1 MKQVCLTENFSL
13 SQVVFGCMRM
23 VDSGLSQDE
32 LMKLVKKCLDL
43 GIDSF
48 DHAPVYG
55 GYTCEKVFG
64 DAVLRKD
71 PALRSQMKIVT
82 KTGIVIPG
90 RKGNDRIYYDARRA
104 SILAEMDES
113 LERLGTDHVD
123 LLLVHRPDPLADP
136 AETAEALDTLVAQGK
151 ALHIGVSNYTPAQMD
166 ALKKYLKAPL
176 VTNQLEFSVKAVDNF
191 FNGVSDDLFAR
202 GMKPM
207 AWSPLGGGSVFK
219 GEDEKSVRIRVAVGK
234 LAQKYGVEMDTLMYA
249 WLFRHPLEIMAI
261 TGTMNEAR
269 IEHAVKALEVEIAHN
284 EWYEIAA
291 ASRGFD
297 VP

>member
-1 MKQVCLTENFSL
+1 MHQVRLTESL
-13 SQVVFGCMRM
+13 SLSRVIFGCMRI
-23 VDSGLSQDE
+23 VESGITQDD
-32 LMKLVKKCLDL
+32 LMKLVKKCLDM
-43 GIDSF
+43 GVDTF

-64 DAVLRKD
+64 DAVLRRD
-71 PALRSQMKIVT
+71 PALRDQMKIVT
-82 KTGIVIPG
+82 KAGIVIPG
-90 RKGNDRIYYDARRA
+90 RKGNDRIYYDARKA

-113 LERLGTDHVD
+113 LSRLGTDHVD
-123 LLLVHRPDPLADP
+123 LLLIHRPDPLADP
-136 AETAEALDTLVAQGK
+136 AETADALDTLVKEGK
-151 ALHIGVSNYTPAQMD
+151 ALNVGVSNYTPEQMD
-166 ALKKYLKAPL
+166 ALKKHLKAPL
-176 VTNQLEFSVKAVDNF
+176 VTNQLEFSVKTVDNF
-191 FNGVSDDLFAR
+191 FNGVSDDLFVR

-219 GEDEKSVRIRVAVGK
+219 GEDEKSVRIRGAVKK
-234 LAQKYGVEMDTLMYA
+234 LADKYGVEMDTLMYA

-261 TGTMNEAR
+261 TGTMNEKR
-269 IEHAVKALEVEIAHN
+269 VENAVKALDIEIAHN

>member
-13 SQVVFGCMRM
+13 SQVIFGCMRI
-23 VDSGLSQDE
+23 VQSGISQDE

-43 GIDSF
+43 GVDSF

-55 GYTCEKVFG
+55 RYTCEKIFG

-136 AETAEALDTLVAQGK
+136 AETADALDTLVAQGK
-151 ALHIGVSNYTPAQMD
+151 ALHVGVSNYTPAQMD
-166 ALKKYLKAPL
+166 ALKKHLKAPL

-207 AWSPLGGGSVFK
+207 AWSPLGG
-219 GEDEKSVRIRVAVGK
+219 
-234 LAQKYGVEMDTLMYA
+234 
-249 WLFRHPLEIMAI
+249 
-261 TGTMNEAR
+261 
-269 IEHAVKALEVEIAHN
+269 
-284 EWYEIAA
+284 
-291 ASRGFD
+291 
-297 VP
+297 

>member
-1 MKQVCLTENFSL
+1 MKQVRLTGDFSL
-13 SQVVFGCMRM
+13 SQVIFGCMRI
-23 VDSGLSQDE
+23 VQSGISQDE
-32 LMKLVKKCLDL
+32 LMKLTKKCLDL

-55 GYTCEKVFG
+55 GFTCEKVFG
-64 DAVLRKD
+64 DAVLRRD
-71 PALRSQMKIVT
+71 PAMRGQMKIVT
-82 KTGIVIPG
+82 KTGIVPGG
-90 RKGNDRIYYDARRA
+90 RKGNDRVYYDARKA

-113 LERLGTDHVD
+113 LQRLGTDHVD

-136 AETAEALDTLVAQGK
+136 AETADALDTLIAQGK
-151 ALHIGVSNYTPAQMD
+151 ALHVGVSNYTPAQMN
-166 ALKKYLKAPL
+166 ALQKHLKAPIA
-176 VTNQLEFSVKAVDNF
+176 TNQLEFSVKAVDNF

-207 AWSPLGGGSVFK
+207 AWSPLGGGSVFT
-219 GEDEKSVRIRVAVGK
+219 GEDEQSVRIRAAVRK
-234 LAQKYGVEMDTLMYA
+234 LADRYGVEMDTIMYA
-249 WLFRHPLEIMAI
+249 WLFRHPLEIMAV
-261 TGTMNEAR
+261 TGTMNEKR
-269 IEHAVKALEVEIAHN
+269 IEYAAQATEIEIAHN

>member
-1 MKQVCLTENFSL
+1 MHQVRLTESL
-13 SQVVFGCMRM
+13 SLSRVIFGCMRI
-23 VDSGLSQDE
+23 VESGIPQDD
-32 LMKLVKKCLDL
+32 LMKLVKKCLDM
-43 GIDSF
+43 GVDTF

-64 DAVLRKD
+64 DAVLRRD
-71 PALRSQMKIVT
+71 PALRDQMKIVT
-82 KTGIVIPG
+82 KAGIVIPG
-90 RKGNDRIYYDARRA
+90 RKGNDRIYYDARKA

-113 LERLGTDHVD
+113 LSRLGTDHVD
-123 LLLVHRPDPLADP
+123 LLLIHRPDPLADP
-136 AETAEALDTLVAQGK
+136 AETADALDTLVREGK
-151 ALHIGVSNYTPAQMD
+151 ALNVGVSNYTPEQMD
-166 ALKKYLKAPL
+166 ALKKHLKAPL
-176 VTNQLEFSVKAVDNF
+176 ATNQLEFSVKTVDNF

-207 AWSPLGGGSVFK
+207 AWSPLGGGCVFSS
-219 GEDEKSVRIRVAVGK
+219 EDEKSVRIRATVKK
-234 LAQKYGVEMDTLMYA
+234 LADKYGVEMDTIMYA

-261 TGTMNEAR
+261 TGTMNEKR
-269 IEHAVKALEVEIAHN
+269 VVSAVKALDIEIAHN

>member
-1 MKQVCLTENFSL
+1 MKQICLTEKLSL
-13 SQVVFGCMRM
+13 SQVIFGCMRI
-23 VDSGLSQDE
+23 VESGISQDE
-32 LMKLVKKCLDL
+32 LRRLVNKCIDL
-43 GIDSF
+43 GVDTF

-55 GYTCEKVFG
+55 GFTCEKVFG
-64 DAVLRKD
+64 DAVLRYD
-71 PALRSQMKIVT
+71 PSMRKRMKIVT
-82 KTGIVIPG
+82 KTGIVPG
-90 RKGNDRIYYDARRA
+90 WRKGNDRVYYDARKA

-136 AETAEALDTLVAQGK
+136 AETADALDTLIAQGK
-151 ALHIGVSNYTPAQMD
+151 TLNVGVSNYTPEQMN
-166 ALKKYLKAPL
+166 ALQKHLKAPL

-207 AWSPLGGGSVFK
+207 AWSPLGGGSIFT
-219 GEDEKSVRIRVAVGK
+219 GDDEKSVRIRAAVRK
-234 LAQKYGVEMDTLMYA
+234 LADKYGAEMDTIMYA
-249 WLFRHPLEIMAI
+249 WLFRHPLEIMAV
-261 TGTMNEAR
+261 TGTMNEKR
-269 IEHAVKALEVEIAHN
+269 VENAVKATELEIAHN

>member
-1 MKQVCLTENFSL
+1 MKQVCLTENFGL
-13 SQVVFGCMRM
+13 SQVIFGCMRI
-23 VDSGLSQDE
+23 VQSGISQDE

-43 GIDSF
+43 GVDSF

-55 GYTCEKVFG
+55 RYTCEKIFG

-71 PALRSQMKIVT
+71 PALRSRMKIVT
-82 KTGIVIPG
+82 KTGIVTPG
-90 RKGNDRIYYDARRA
+90 RKGNDRVYYDARKA
-104 SILAEMDES
+104 SILTEMDES

-136 AETAEALDTLVAQGK
+136 AETADALDTLVAQGK
-151 ALHIGVSNYTPAQMD
+151 ALHVGVSNYTPAQMD
-166 ALKKYLKAPL
+166 ALKKHLKAPL

-219 GEDEKSVRIRVAVGK
+219 GEDEKSVRIRAAVEK
-234 LAQKYGVEMDTLMYA
+234 LAKKYGVEMDTLMYA

-261 TGTMNEAR
+261 TGTMNEKR
-269 IEHAVKALEVEIAHN
+269 VEHAVKALDIEIAHN

>member
-1 MKQVCLTENFSL
+1 MHQVRLTENFSL
-13 SQVVFGCMRM
+13 SQVIFGCMRI
-23 VDSGLSQDE
+23 VESGISHDDL
-32 LMKLVKKCLDL
+32 LKLVKKCLDL
-43 GIDSF
+43 GIDTF

-64 DAVLRKD
+64 DAVLRRD
-71 PALRSQMKIVT
+71 PALRSQMKLVT

-90 RKGNDRIYYDARRA
+90 RKGNDRIYYDARKA

-136 AETAEALDTLVAQGK
+136 AETADALDTLIAQGK
-151 ALHIGVSNYTPAQMD
+151 TLHVGVSNYTPEQTD
-166 ALKKYLKAPL
+166 ALQKHLKAPL
-176 VTNQLEFSVKAVDNF
+176 VTNQLEFSVKTVDNF

-219 GEDEKSVRIRVAVGK
+219 GEDEKSVRIRAAVKK
-234 LAQKYGVEMDTLMYA
+234 LADKYGAEIDTIMYA

-261 TGTMNEAR
+261 TGTMNEKR
-269 IEHAVKALEVEIAHN
+269 IENAVKALDIEIEHN

>member
-1 MKQVCLTENFSL
+1 
-13 SQVVFGCMRM
+13 
-23 VDSGLSQDE
+23 
-32 LMKLVKKCLDL
+32 
-43 GIDSF
+43 
-48 DHAPVYG
+48 
-55 GYTCEKVFG
+55 
-64 DAVLRKD
+64 
-71 PALRSQMKIVT
+71 MKIVT
-82 KTGIVIPG
+82 KTGIVPPG
-90 RKGNDRIYYDARRA
+90 RKGNDRVYYDARKA

-136 AETAEALDTLVAQGK
+136 AETADALDTLVAQGK
-151 ALHIGVSNYTPAQMD
+151 ALHVGVSNYTPAQMD
-166 ALKKYLKAPL
+166 ALKKHLKAPL

-219 GEDEKSVRIRVAVGK
+219 GEDEKSVRIRAAVEK
-234 LAQKYGVEMDTLMYA
+234 LAKKYGVEMDTLMYA

-261 TGTMNEAR
+261 TGTMNEKR
-269 IEHAVKALEVEIAHN
+269 VEHAVKALDIEIAHN

>member
-13 SQVVFGCMRM
+13 SQVIFGCMRI
-23 VDSGLSQDE
+23 VQSGISQDE

-43 GIDSF
+43 GVDSF

-55 GYTCEKVFG
+55 RYTCEKIFG

-82 KTGIVIPG
+82 KTGIVTPG
-90 RKGNDRIYYDARRA
+90 RKGNDRGYYDARKA
-104 SILAEMDES
+104 SVLAEMDES

-136 AETAEALDTLVAQGK
+136 AETADALDTLVAQGK
-151 ALHIGVSNYTPAQMD
+151 ALHVGVSNYPPAQMA
-166 ALKKYLKAPL
+166 ALKKHLKAPL
-176 VTNQLEFSVKAVDNF
+176 VTHELEFSVKAVDNF

-219 GEDEKSVRIRVAVGK
+219 GEDEKSVRIRAAVGT
-234 LAQKYGVEMDTLMYA
+234 LALKYGVEMDTLMYA

-261 TGTMNEAR
+261 TGTMNEKR
-269 IEHAVKALEVEIAHN
+269 VEHAVKALDIEIAHN